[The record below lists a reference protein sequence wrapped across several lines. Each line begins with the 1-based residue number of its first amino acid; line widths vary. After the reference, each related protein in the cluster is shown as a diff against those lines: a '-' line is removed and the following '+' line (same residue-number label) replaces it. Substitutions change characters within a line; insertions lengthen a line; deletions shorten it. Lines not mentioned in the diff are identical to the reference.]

1 LAPFLLVFLYL
12 ALFLRAFFYSVRF
25 LRAFF
30 FKLVEKTDQL
40 TTICSQQKK
49 PLMTG
54 AYEVGVPMR
63 GQSKCLFNFAVVR
76 NFFLLYIHTGTI
88 FAGIL
93 YLQ

>member
-1 LAPFLLVFLYL
+1 
-12 ALFLRAFFYSVRF
+12 
-25 LRAFF
+25 
-30 FKLVEKTDQL
+30 
-40 TTICSQQKK
+40 
-49 PLMTG
+49 MTG

-63 GQSKCLFNFAVVR
+63 GQSKCLFNLAVVR